1 MRGARVDARIGPG
14 STGTEASIQAAGSA
28 GRGTGIVDEKLEVIV
43 IPVSDVDRAKEFYG
57 SLGWRLDADHAAGDN
72 FRIVQLTP
80 PGSGCSI
87 QFGTGVT
94 SAVPGSVQDLY
105 LIVSDIEAA
114 RAELAARGIEVSDV
128 FHEGAPGARFQ
139 HQGANGRVSG
149 PAPEDASYGSFVS
162 FSDPDG
168 NSWLFQEVTT
178 RLPGRVDPAVTSF
191 GSASDLADAMRRAS
205 AAHGEHEKRIGEAD
219 ANWPDW
225 YARYMVAEQ
234 AGTELPQ

>member
-1 MRGARVDARIGPG
+1 M
-14 STGTEASIQAAGSA
+14 
-28 GRGTGIVDEKLEVIV
+28 DEKLEVIV

-57 SLGWRLDADHAAGDN
+57 SLGWRLDADLAAGDN

-94 SAVPGSVQDLY
+94 SAVPGSVQDMY

-114 RAELAARGIEVSDV
+114 RAELVARGIQVSEV
-128 FHEGAPGARFQ
+128 FHEGAPGARFR

-178 RLPGRVDPAVTSF
+178 RLPGRVNPAVTSF